1 MRKEK
6 NLEKE
11 FSRYLDRLID
21 RKEVEINPHTEVGIR
36 TALDFA
42 KKMME
47 LRPNPSAD
55 FLVQS
60 KARLIKKLINQEALR
75 KTRNNVKRNWFENLI
90 AQPIWQAAGII
101 IILTV
106 LGLVVWNYGIF
117 QSGKSVVTTT
127 ATSTTTTSSQTIAT
141 STATTAITSTT
152 TTVSTTSS
160 PTSTTTTKT
169 YTTTATQTATSSI
182 VPTTSQTSAST
193 TKTYT
198 ATTTATATT
207 TKTVTTT
214 TTSSTKT
221 TTTPATTSMTVT
233 SAGSL
238 VRAEG
243 NVDKSSYI
251 PGENIKISITFINI
265 SLKPL
270 QIELPPALT
279 IWQTQPLKPV
289 FNFTLTREIVSLSPD
304 ETINY
309 SIEWDQRDNNGIFV
323 TSGTYQL
330 EGYITYQGKQLQIIF
345 TNQVIIDISN

>member
-11 FSRYLDRLID
+11 FSRYLDRLLA
-21 RKEVEINPHTEVGIR
+21 REEVEINPNMEVGIR
-36 TALDFA
+36 TALGFA

-60 KARLIKKLINQEALR
+60 KVRLVKKLIDRQALR
-75 KTRNNVKRNWFENLI
+75 KTRNDVKHNWFERLI

-101 IILTV
+101 IILAV

-127 ATSTTTTSSQTIAT
+127 ATSMTTTSSQTMTT
-141 STATTAITSTT
+141 STPTTAITSAT
-152 TTVSTTSS
+152 TTVSTTSY
-160 PTSTTTTKT
+160 PTS
-169 YTTTATQTATSSI
+169 AT
-182 VPTTSQTSAST
+182 T

-207 TKTVTTT
+207 TKPVPTTSASGTMTTV
-214 TTSSTKT
+214 TTSSTI
-221 TTTPATTSMTVT
+221 T

-238 VRAEG
+238 VRTEG
-243 NVDKSSYI
+243 SVDKSAYI
-251 PGENIKISITFINI
+251 PGENIKIYITFTNI
-265 SLKPL
+265 SLKPI
-270 QIELPPALT
+270 QIELPPTLT
-279 IWQTQPLKPV
+279 ILQTHPLQPV
-289 FNFTLTREIVSLSPD
+289 YTFTLTRAIVALSTD
-304 ETINY
+304 ESINY
-309 SIEWDQRDNNGIFV
+309 SFYWDQLDKNGAPV
-323 TSGTYQL
+323 TAGTYQL

-345 TNQVIIDISN
+345 TNQVIINISS